1 MAVFS
6 GVDWGGSFHQV
17 AVVNDG
23 GVEVSNRR
31 YLHNRVGLDELIDDL
46 VAVDGLVG
54 VAIERS
60 EGILVER
67 LHAAGLAVFPVS
79 PRVSA
84 RARERYQSA
93 TRKNDRFDA
102 FVLAD
107 ALRSDGWRWRVMPPS
122 SSLHAELR
130 AVVRHR
136 RQCYRTQIRVEAQLR
151 ETLLAYHP
159 GVTALFSSIDRDA
172 TLAFLCDYPNPE
184 AASRVGEARMAGFCR
199 RIGYTGRVPATELVE
214 RLRTN
219 LLSASPGS
227 IAGHQFA
234 ALAQAEHLA
243 LLNNQLR
250 EFNRRVDHLLDQH
263 PDSALFESF
272 PGIGRITAAEL
283 IAEIGDDRSR
293 YPTPQH
299 LMAEA
304 GAAPVTL
311 ASGKV
316 QRVRIRYAC
325 NRRLRSTT
333 TTWAYTLKRID
344 PVSRKRYLASLD
356 RGATRHGALRSISA
370 SWLRVIWR
378 CWQDNATYDISKH
391 RPN

>member
-1 MAVFS
+1 M
-6 GVDWGGSFHQV
+6 
-17 AVVNDG
+17 
-23 GVEVSNRR
+23 
-31 YLHNRVGLDELIDDL
+31 
-46 VAVDGLVG
+46 
-54 VAIERS
+54 
-60 EGILVER
+60 
-67 LHAAGLAVFPVS
+67 
-79 PRVSA
+79 
-84 RARERYQSA
+84 
-93 TRKNDRFDA
+93 
-102 FVLAD
+102 
-107 ALRSDGWRWRVMPPS
+107 
-122 SSLHAELR
+122 
-130 AVVRHR
+130 
-136 RQCYRTQIRVEAQLR
+136 
-151 ETLLAYHP
+151 AYHP

-184 AASRVGEARMAGFCR
+184 AASRVGEARMAGFCQ
-199 RIGYTGRVPATELVE
+199 RIGYTGRVPAAELVD

-219 LLSASPGS
+219 LLSGSPGS
-227 IAGHQFA
+227 VAGHQFA

-243 LLNNQLR
+243 LLNSQLR
-250 EFNRRVDHLLDQH
+250 QFNRHIDHLLDQH
-263 PDSALFESF
+263 PDSELFESF

-311 ASGKV
+311 SSGKV

-344 PVSRKRYLASLD
+344 PVSRERYLGSLD

-370 SWLRVIWR
+370 SWLRVVWR
-378 CWQDNATYDISKH
+378 CWQDHTVYDISKH
-391 RPN
+391 RSN